1 MHSFFSS
8 LVICQVIT
16 TKTIEILSKDAVLLH
31 FSLKLHAD
39 QRYDAVLFDS
49 GTFCG
54 FYWDCVSD
62 SSRESE
68 RINSVF
74 NVSTLH
80 AKQLS
85 LSVKIVSKKCAREVE
100 SESGISGF

>member
-1 MHSFFSS
+1 M
-8 LVICQVIT
+8 
-16 TKTIEILSKDAVLLH
+16 
-31 FSLKLHAD
+31 
-39 QRYDAVLFDS
+39 
-49 GTFCG
+49 
-54 FYWDCVSD
+54 SD

-100 SESGISGF
+100 RESGISGF

>member
-1 MHSFFSS
+1 M
-8 LVICQVIT
+8 
-16 TKTIEILSKDAVLLH
+16 
-31 FSLKLHAD
+31 
-39 QRYDAVLFDS
+39 
-49 GTFCG
+49 
-54 FYWDCVSD
+54 SD

-100 SESGISGF
+100 RESAGSVDFKYKEACM